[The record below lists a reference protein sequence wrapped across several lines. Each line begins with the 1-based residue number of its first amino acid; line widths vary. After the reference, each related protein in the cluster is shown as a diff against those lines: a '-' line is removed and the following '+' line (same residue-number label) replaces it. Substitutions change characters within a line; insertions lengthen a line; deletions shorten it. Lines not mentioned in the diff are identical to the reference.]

1 MNIKNVVFR
10 TLVHGTESEERVR
23 TALMFASGSD
33 GVQIQKT
40 SGHFQNEIIIL
51 SLELSEKRKINVFLR
66 RLKEAGLLEKLLAE
80 ADQRTDDECMLH
92 FRLDKQEAYQEKL
105 SLAKNEDAIACAI
118 KILAY
123 PAKRK
128 NAVKSIVETFEN
140 LLD

>member
-1 MNIKNVVFR
+1 MNIKNIVFR
-10 TLVHGTESEERVR
+10 TLVHGTESEERVI

-51 SLELSEKRKINVFLR
+51 SLEISEKRKISALLG
-66 RLKEAGLLEKLLAE
+66 RLKDAGLIDKLISE
-80 ADQRTDDECMLH
+80 ADQRTDDECMFH
-92 FRLDKQEAYQEKL
+92 FRLDKQEAYLEKL
-105 SLAKNEDAIACAI
+105 SLAKNEDVIACAI

-128 NAVKSIVETFEN
+128 NAVKSITETFGN
-140 LLD
+140 FID